1 MQANFKHEGRYPF
14 LLELLRSDLQRELDS
29 LRRFFAPYT
38 TRVYMVGGSVR
49 DLLRSQILGVDVE
62 VVDLDLEVYGIEPAL
77 FERLMERLGAK
88 GVGKSFFVYKYRL
101 HIDISLP
108 RIEKKIGR
116 GHRAFAVELAKEE
129 REASRR
135 RDFCMN
141 ALMLSIFDAT
151 LLDFWGGIEDIRQRR
166 IRIIDEEKFKEDSLR
181 VLRGMQFSARLGF
194 RIEPHSC
201 MVMRSIDLSDLSKD
215 RIFWE
220 FEKMFLAPF
229 LHYGLFAMSALAVDQ
244 KIFGFSLG
252 REFFFK
258 AALEM
263 ARGQRG
269 FEEELYKFYFL
280 YILKNSL
287 HKPVEP
293 MLDALGA
300 PNEYRKALR
309 GQKSIPKRIT
319 WRFLAGL
326 ATNYPIR
333 RWLGNYKPR
342 IKEAAKEIGVW
353 EQKYM
358 PVSPKELLAQGFE
371 GAKLGAELRRRTLQI
386 IRQRFE
392 REDI

>member
-1 MQANFKHEGRYPF
+1 M
-14 LLELLRSDLQRELDS
+14 LELLRSDLQRELDS

-141 ALMLSIFDAT
+141 ALMLNIFDAT
-151 LLDFWGGIEDIRQRR
+151 LLDFWGGIEDIAKRR
-166 IRIIDEEKFKEDSLR
+166 IRIVDEEKFKEDSLR

-194 RIEPHSC
+194 RIESHSC
-201 MVMRSIDLSDLSKD
+201 EVMRGIDLTDLSPD

-220 FEKMFLAPF
+220 FEKMFLGRY
-229 LHYGLFAMSALAVDQ
+229 LHYGLFAMASLGVDQ
-244 KIFGFSLG
+244 KIFGFSLNKKL
-252 REFFFK
+252 FFK
-258 AALEM
+258 TALEM
-263 ARGQRG
+263 GRGQKS
-269 FEEELYKFYFL
+269 FEKSLYKFYFL
-280 YILKNSL
+280 YILKHAL
-287 HKPVEP
+287 HKPIEP
-293 MLDALGA
+293 MLEALGA
-300 PNEYRKALR
+300 PKEYRRMLR
-309 GQKSIPKRIT
+309 DQKGVPKRST
-319 WRFLAGL
+319 KRFLAAL
-326 ATNYPIR
+326 AIKYPIN
-333 RWLGNYKPR
+333 RWLGHYRPK
-342 IKEAAKEIGVW
+342 IKETAQELGIW
-353 EQKYM
+353 EQKFA
-358 PVSPKELLAQGFE
+358 PVLPKELLSE
-371 GAKLGAELRRRTLQI
+371 GLRGAMLGKELWQRTLQI
-386 IRQRFE
+386 VRQRFACE
-392 REDI
+392 EI

>member
-1 MQANFKHEGRYPF
+1 MQANFKHKGRYPF
-14 LLELLRSDLQRELDS
+14 LLESLPSSLQEELDS
-29 LRRFFAPYT
+29 LRQFFAPYT
-38 TRVYMVGGSVR
+38 RRVYMVGGSVR
-49 DLLRSQILGVDVE
+49 DLLRSKILRVDVE
-62 VVDLDLEVYGIEPAL
+62 VVDLDLEVYGIEAAL

-88 GVGKSFFVYKYRL
+88 GVGKSFFVYKYRS

-141 ALMLSIFDAT
+141 ALMLNIFDAT
-151 LLDFWGGIEDIRQRR
+151 LLDFWGGIEDITKRR

-215 RIFWE
+215 RVFWE

-229 LHYGLFAMSALAVDQ
+229 LHYGLFAMSALAVDR
-244 KIFGFSLG
+244 KIFGFSLD
-252 REFFFK
+252 RRLFFK
-258 AALEM
+258 TALEM

-269 FEEELYKFYFL
+269 FEKELYKFYFL
-280 YILKNSL
+280 YILKSLL
-287 HKPVEP
+287 HKPIEP
-293 MLDALGA
+293 MLEALGA
-300 PNEYRKALR
+300 PNEYRRALL
-309 GQKSIPKRIT
+309 GQKNVPRRIT
-319 WRFLAGL
+319 ERYLVGL
-326 ATNYPIR
+326 ATNYPIK
-333 RWLGNYKPR
+333 RWLGNYRPK
-342 IKEAAKEIGVW
+342 IKEAAKRLGVW
-353 EQKYM
+353 EKKFI
-358 PVSPKELLAQGFE
+358 PISPRELLAEGFE